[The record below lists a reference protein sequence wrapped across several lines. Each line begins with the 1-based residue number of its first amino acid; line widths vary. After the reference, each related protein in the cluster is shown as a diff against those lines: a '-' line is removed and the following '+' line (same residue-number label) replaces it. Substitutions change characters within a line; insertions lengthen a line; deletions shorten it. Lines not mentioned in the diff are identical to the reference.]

1 MSGLKSLSKFSLA
14 AGAATAALAVF
25 SPGAM
30 AQARAQEAS
39 ANAIAIQSQ
48 DLGGALRALARQTG
62 IQIVFE
68 PSAVRGRTA
77 PAVNGVVTPEQAL
90 QRMLANTGLTYRS
103 TARDTYTILAQANE
117 VRPTQTGA
125 TDAASVQDEEIIVT
139 GSRVRTG
146 VAPSA
151 APVQIIDGNRLDESA
166 SPTADE
172 FFRSIPQTSN
182 VQFNSE
188 STGVND
194 ARGDVASV
202 NLRGLG
208 SGNTL
213 LLLNGRRLVN
223 HPTTQTE
230 NDVPTVIVNANTIPT
245 LGVSRV
251 EILRDAAGAIYG
263 TDAVA
268 GVVNTILRSEYDG
281 LQLGARYGASEG
293 TAFNET
299 TGVLFGGRNFNGDR
313 TNVSIFATYFD
324 RNGMAASEREYSRS
338 SDLRPLAPPGWE
350 GDNDLDNRSSS
361 SPWGEFNTINVAGT
375 GGQQVSGVTNSS
387 GRFHIQ
393 PGELSPGTPTG
404 YGTDIRSGSL
414 ASALDFDLNEG
425 VLMTPDAE
433 RTNVFATFRHEFSA
447 DFEFFGEAGFYR
459 AETLGLRA
467 ANPIAT
473 ADGVT
478 VPRTNYW
485 NPLGPVGS
493 PNRLPGL
500 NPAQV
505 PTQGLHLDL
514 RRFRLVDTGL
524 RTIQVESESARS
536 LAGLRGAWGAWNWES
551 ALLYSRAHNEDHEN
565 RISKTAFQTALA
577 RADATAY
584 NPFLGLAGANPQS
597 VIDEISVDF
606 VRESETSLTLWD
618 ASVTNEN
625 AFSVWFA
632 DVGLAGGLE
641 WRRETYDEDRDARVD
656 GTITFTDIVTGEFSE
671 SDIIGSSPTPDS
683 NGERDVY
690 SAYVEGVAQ
699 LVEPDDQLPLVH
711 SLELQLA
718 ARFEHYSDFGDVLA
732 PKAALAW
739 RPLESLLVRASY
751 SEGFRAPNLIQLNE
765 GTITRFNTGR
775 NDLFRSRVTG
785 STDDSNATIVNERI
799 SNSGLEPEDSESYA
813 FGLVFDPPFLDGMR
827 LSVDYWSIDQV
838 GTIGLFGDVN
848 HIRLDDV
855 LRRMG
860 SFNPAVIREAPTP
873 ADVAAYNAYNLANGT
888 SYAPAGQILRVSE
901 SYLNLDPRTAAGID
915 ASLQYEIDVPGYWR
929 LEFEANAAYLLELEQ
944 SPSALAQLLF
954 DDPLTDPEGGTYGDL
969 IRRSAAN
976 PEWRWNARLA
986 LSKDGW
992 RFAIAADYVGSVIDE
1007 SLNVDGAEIRPTPQY
1022 EVEPWLTFDGF
1033 IEYRFDQPNSALND
1047 LRVRIGGRNLFDE
1060 PPPFADETF
1069 GYISSLHSNRGRYL
1083 YLDLR
1088 KTF

>member
-1 MSGLKSLSKFSLA
+1 MIGFKSLRHALLV
-14 AGAATAALAVF
+14 TAAAFGGMTAADGL
-25 SPGAM
+25 SPAY
-30 AQARAQEAS
+30 AQEVTRTYNIEA
-39 ANAIAIQSQ
+39 Q
-48 DLGGALRALARQTG
+48 DLNSALRAFAMQTG
-62 IQIVFE
+62 RDVLYPPQIVAGKRS
-68 PSAVRGRTA
+68 P
-77 PAVNGVVTPEQAL
+77 GVHGQLTERQAL
-90 QRMLANTGLTYRS
+90 EALLSGSGLRFEQTASNGFVLQDPDSPTQLGDANGAAPSDLAN
-103 TARDTYTILAQANE
+103 D
-117 VRPTQTGA
+117 
-125 TDAASVQDEEIIVT
+125 EIIVT

-151 APVQIIDGNRLDESA
+151 SPVQIIGGNRLDESA

-268 GVVNTILRSEYDG
+268 GVVNTILRSDYDG

-293 TAFNET
+293 TDFNET
-299 TGVLFGGRNFNGDR
+299 TGVLFGGRKFNGGR

-338 SDLRPLAPPGWE
+338 SDLSSLAPPGWE
-350 GDNDLDNRSSS
+350 GDADLVNLSAQ
-361 SPWGEFNTINVAGT
+361 SPWGEFNTINIAGT
-375 GGQQVSGVTNSS
+375 GGQQVSGITNST

-393 PGELSPGTPTG
+393 PGVLSPGTPTG
-404 YGTDIRSGSL
+404 YGTDLRSGSL
-414 ASALDFDLNEG
+414 ASALRFDTNQG

-433 RTNVFATFRHEFSA
+433 RTNVFGAFSHELTA
-447 DFEFFGEAGFYR
+447 DVELFGEAGLYR
-459 AETLGLRA
+459 AETSGLRA

-485 NPLGPVGS
+485 NPFGPVGS
-493 PNRLPGL
+493 ANRLPGL
-500 NPAQV
+500 NLAQV
-505 PTQGLHLDL
+505 PAQGLHLSL
-514 RRFRLVDTGL
+514 RNFRLVDTGL
-524 RTIQVESESARS
+524 RTIDVESQSYRA
-536 LAGLRGAWGAWNWES
+536 LAGLRGDWGEWRWES

-565 RISKTAFQTALA
+565 RISKTAFQAALA
-577 RADATAY
+577 RADLTAY
-584 NPFLGLAGANPQS
+584 NPFLGLVSANSQS
-597 VIDEISVDF
+597 VVDEISVDF

-618 ASVTNEN
+618 ASIANEN
-625 AFSVWFA
+625 ALRVWFA
-632 DVGLAGGLE
+632 DLGLAAGVE
-641 WRRETYDEDRDARVD
+641 WRNETYDENRDARVD
-656 GTITFTDIVTGEFSE
+656 GTITFTDIVTGASSQ

-699 LVEPDDQLPLVH
+699 LVEPDNKLPLVH
-711 SLELQLA
+711 SLEVQLA

-739 RPLESLLVRASY
+739 RPFESLLVRASY

-765 GTITRFNTGR
+765 GTVTRFDTGR

-785 STDDSNATIVNERI
+785 STDDSNRTTFSERV
-799 SNSGLEPEDSESYA
+799 SNSDLEPEDSESIA
-813 FGLVFDPPFLDGMR
+813 FGLVFDPPFLEGMR

-855 LRRMG
+855 LRRSG

-873 ADVAAYNAYNLANGT
+873 ADVAAFNAYNLANGT
-888 SYAPAGQILRVSE
+888 SYAPAGEILRISE

-929 LEFEANAAYLLELEQ
+929 LEFEANAAYLLKLEQ

-1033 IEYRFDQPNSALND
+1033 IEYRFDQPNSALD
-1047 LRVRIGGRNLFDE
+1047 DFRIRLGGRNLFDE